1 MSIPRENLFFSTIS
15 VPELYLNHF
24 LLFCLLNGMK
34 GLELRW
40 SGQIEE
46 NLKIIRP
53 EKANVVFQ
61 GKSECQGSKQ
71 RMTHAYKN
79 VRRAQENK
87 ILKEKK
93 KCAVPGAY
101 TTPLFVFS
109 EEMEYISIIFLFE
122 LLFHVM

>member
-1 MSIPRENLFFSTIS
+1 MSIPRENLFLSTIS

-24 LLFCLLNGMK
+24 LLFCLLSGMK

-71 RMTHAYKN
+71 RMTHACEN
-79 VRRAQENK
+79 VRRAQKNK
-87 ILKEKK
+87 ILKEK
-93 KCAVPGAY
+93 VPGAY
-101 TTPLFVFS
+101 TPPPFFVFS
-109 EEMEYISIIFLFE
+109 EEMEYMSIIFLFE

>member
-1 MSIPRENLFFSTIS
+1 MSIPRENLFLSTIS

-24 LLFCLLNGMK
+24 LLFCLLSGMK

-71 RMTHAYKN
+71 RMTHACEN
-79 VRRAQENK
+79 VRRAQKNK

-93 KCAVPGAY
+93 MCSAWSTHPPSFFLCSQKKWN
-101 TTPLFVFS
+101 
-109 EEMEYISIIFLFE
+109 IFLLYFC
-122 LLFHVM
+122 LNCYFM

>member
-1 MSIPRENLFFSTIS
+1 MSIPRENLFLSTIS

-24 LLFCLLNGMK
+24 LLFCLLSGMK

-71 RMTHAYKN
+71 RMTHACEN
-79 VRRAQENK
+79 VRRAQKNK

-93 KCAVPGAY
+93 MCSAWSIHPPSFFCVLRRNGIY
-101 TTPLFVFS
+101 FYYIFV
-109 EEMEYISIIFLFE
+109 
-122 LLFHVM
+122 

>member
-71 RMTHAYKN
+71 RMTHAYEN
-79 VRRAQENK
+79 VRRDQENK

-93 KCAVPGAY
+93 NVQCLEH
-101 TTPLFVFS
+101 TPPPFLCS
-109 EEMEYISIIFLFE
+109 QKKWNIFLLYFC
-122 LLFHVM
+122 LNCYFM

>member
-1 MSIPRENLFFSTIS
+1 MSVPRENLFLSTIS
-15 VPELYLNHF
+15 VPELFLSHF

-46 NLKIIRP
+46 DLKIIRP

-71 RMTHAYKN
+71 RMTHADEN
-79 VRRAQENK
+79 GRRAQKNK

-93 KCAVPGAY
+93 CVMPGAY
-101 TTPLFVFS
+101 TPPFLCS
-109 EEMEYISIIFLFE
+109 QKKWNIFLLYFC
-122 LLFHVM
+122 LNCYFI

>member
-1 MSIPRENLFFSTIS
+1 MSIPRENLFLSTIS
-15 VPELYLNHF
+15 VPELYLSHF

-46 NLKIIRP
+46 DLKIIRP

-71 RMTHAYKN
+71 RMTHAYEN
-79 VRRAQENK
+79 GRRAQKNK

-93 KCAVPGAY
+93 IYNAWSIHPS
-101 TTPLFVFS
+101 PFFVFS